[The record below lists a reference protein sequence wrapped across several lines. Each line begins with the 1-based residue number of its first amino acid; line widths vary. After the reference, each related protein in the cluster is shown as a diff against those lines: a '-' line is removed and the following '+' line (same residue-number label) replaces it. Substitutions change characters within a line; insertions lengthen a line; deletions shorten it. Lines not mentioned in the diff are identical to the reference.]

1 MCFRLGREKKTKERG
16 KDRELLNI
24 ERVGFVQKSN
34 QWKLGVGTSEKE
46 SQHGFEHE
54 KKRKEKT
61 TQVGNHN
68 ISNLPGF

>member
-34 QWKLGVGTSEKE
+34 QWKLGHQRRRANMVLNT
-46 SQHGFEHE
+46 
-54 KKRKEKT
+54 KRKEKT